1 MYKIQKEKATTLRQ
15 IPQSKEAESNL
26 LGCLLLDWEKMHDI
40 ITQLHSEDFYF
51 AQHKIIFESMIKLY
65 KDNIKCDYITLVDA
79 LETQGKLKEA
89 GDVPYITALTN
100 TVPTSANI
108 EYYKDIIF
116 DKSIR
121 RKLIDAAKTIE
132 TSGFDFSRKHNEVL
146 EAAEQ
151 IIFTL
156 SDENTESQIYEIKP
170 VIDEVVDNI
179 KQSIDSSQNLTGIP
193 SGIAKLDYITSGF
206 QNAEMIIIGA
216 RPSIGKTAFALSM
229 IQHIAIEKK
238 IPCGL
243 FSLEMSRQSIGQR
256 LLSQMTHIS
265 CNKIRTSITKEEYK
279 LIEEKLTQYN
289 EAPLYI
295 VDTPNIQLLELRS
308 LARRLKLNND
318 IKILFIDYIGLIGTE
333 DNKRPV
339 YEIISEISK
348 SLKALAREL
357 KIPVVALCQV
367 ARDAEGREPTL
378 AQLRGSGSIEQD
390 ADVVMF
396 LHRDR
401 SNIDSE
407 NEGLEAKCIIA
418 KQRNGATGTIDML
431 FFPKWTKFENMAYEN

>member
-1 MYKIQKEKATTLRQ
+1 MNNYDKTYNLP
-15 IPQSKEAESNL
+15 PQSKEAEVCL
-26 LGCLLLDWEKMHDI
+26 LGCLLIDWSKMIDV
-40 ITQLHSEDFYF
+40 ITKVKSTDFYLER
-51 AQHKIIFESMIKLY
+51 HRVIYEGMVKLY
-65 KDNIKCDYITLVDA
+65 KDNINCDYITLTDELTA
-79 LETQGKLKEA
+79 QKKLEKA
-89 GDVPYITALTN
+89 GNLAYVTSLTSV
-100 TVPTSANI
+100 VPTAANY
-108 EYYKDIIF
+108 EYYVNIVVDN
-116 DKSIR
+116 SIR
-121 RKLIDAAKTIE
+121 RNLIKAAKSIE
-132 TSGFDFSRKHNEVL
+132 TSGYDYSRKIKTILEVS
-146 EAAEQ
+146 EQ
-151 IIFTL
+151 SIFTL
-156 SDENTESQIYEIKP
+156 ADENTESQIYEIKP

-265 CNKIRTSITKEEYK
+265 CNKIRTSVTKEEYK
-279 LIEEKLTQYN
+279 LIEEKLAQYN

-308 LARRLKLNND
+308 LARRLKLNNN

-357 KIPVVALCQV
+357 KIPIVALCQV

-390 ADVVMF
+390 ADVIMF